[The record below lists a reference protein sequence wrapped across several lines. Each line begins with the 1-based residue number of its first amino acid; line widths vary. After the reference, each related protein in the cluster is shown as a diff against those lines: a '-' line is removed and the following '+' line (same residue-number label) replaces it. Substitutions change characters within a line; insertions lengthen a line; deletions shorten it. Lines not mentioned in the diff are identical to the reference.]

1 MNPGV
6 PPLSILR
13 VMFPTM
19 LDYDLA
25 QLTASEVRLRMR
37 QYVNAQKCWQLARST
52 PPKWLD
58 KTSTHETS

>member
-1 MNPGV
+1 MTFCGKLQHIVIITVKMNPGV

-37 QYVNAQKCWQLARST
+37 QYVNAQKC
-52 PPKWLD
+52 
-58 KTSTHETS
+58 